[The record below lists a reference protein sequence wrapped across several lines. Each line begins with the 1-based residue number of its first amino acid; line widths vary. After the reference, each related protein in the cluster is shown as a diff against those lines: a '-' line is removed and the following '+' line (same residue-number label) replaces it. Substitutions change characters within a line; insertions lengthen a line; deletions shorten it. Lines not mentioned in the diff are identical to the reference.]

1 MKSGLTITKM
11 NIVALILLS
20 LLLTACGPSPE
31 PMLAAAPAPA
41 NIPSSQADDIIHQ
54 LTLANMVIVVPPAAN
69 INEKVLVHLL
79 IDTQRDPATDM
90 VTRERLTRARVLISK
105 IVNAS
110 LVSSG
115 FDVAPI
121 TPTRQ
126 AISPSQPTTWVW
138 ELTPREEGTHS
149 VHVSLNAIV
158 TVGDDKAE
166 RSIRTFD
173 HEVDVTITTTQW
185 VVRFFHNHWEWLFG
199 TILIPIIGVAWA
211 RYRR

>member
-1 MKSGLTITKM
+1 MSKI
-11 NIVALILLS
+11 ILLA
-20 LLLTACGPSPE
+20 LLATLTACSPSPE
-31 PMLAAAPAPA
+31 PVAAPAPA
-41 NIPSSQADDIIHQ
+41 PVPTVLPPSQADDIIHQ
-54 LTLANMVIVVPPAAN
+54 LALANMAIVIPPAAN
-69 INEKVLVHLL
+69 IDEKVLVQLL
-79 IDTQRDPATDM
+79 IDTQRDPAADLM
-90 VTRERLTRARVLISK
+90 TRERVTRARVLISK

-115 FDVAPI
+115 FDVEPI

-126 AISPSQPTTWVW
+126 AISSSQPTVWVW

-149 VHVSLNAIV
+149 IHVSLNAIV